1 MLNTAHIFVKHIFNP
16 FKIPVDPTTL
26 TFHWYTWQRN
36 ILCALR
42 PISYG
47 KCSMSLATDWQK
59 TYKTYYF
66 PYTLTSQTNLCSSN
80 LTIMHWV
87 GACILYIPVEF
98 TAPISHFPIPD
109 SLNRTQESL
118 IKAPS
123 VRRTN
128 YMQARKNFDV
138 KWILWIQLKLKFYQ
152 SSQLMPLWSCDW
164 YSASSNLQFGPNF
177 RNSQPRSAKVHL
189 N

>member
-1 MLNTAHIFVKHIFNP
+1 MSNTFLTRSKFQSTQQLSHFTDTLDKEIFCVPSDQSVMENAQWALLLTDKKHIKLITF
-16 FKIPVDPTTL
+16 L
-26 TFHWYTWQRN
+26 TH
-36 ILCALR
+36 
-42 PISYG
+42 
-47 KCSMSLATDWQK
+47 
-59 TYKTYYF
+59 
-66 PYTLTSQTNLCSSN
+66 TSQTNLCFSN
-80 LTIMHWV
+80 ITIMHWV
-87 GACILYIPVEF
+87 GECILYILVEF

-109 SLNRTQESL
+109 SLYRTQESL

-177 RNSQPRSAKVHL
+177 RNSQPRSVKVHL